1 MTIRFIALDAMA
13 ECPPGMLDR
22 IVACLEAACAEIAPL
37 LDLDRVDAVVAPTP
51 ERWLIPGW
59 NLNAYAHG
67 IARMTIGVDTREPE
81 AWTPSWSEQLR
92 TTLAHELHHL
102 RRFRGAGP
110 HDTLGANL
118 MAEGLAQCFQEQV
131 GCATP
136 NYALAV
142 RGPRLAT
149 LAGLAREKWSDTAY
163 DHGRWFYGDRSDPAW
178 PWSGGYSLGYELVRR
193 HLAATGTTAS
203 ETATLSASDAWP
215 ALAPIL
221 ETLVVEQTGAA

>member
-22 IVACLEAACAEIAPL
+22 IVTCLEAASAEIAPRL
-37 LDLDRVDAVVAPTP
+37 GLGRVDVVVAPTP
-51 ERWLIPGW
+51 KSWLVPGW

-67 IARMTIGVDTREPE
+67 IARLTIGVGTQELE

-92 TTLAHELHHL
+92 TTLAHELHHIL
-102 RRFRGAGP
+102 RFRGPGP

-118 MAEGLAQCFQEQV
+118 LAEGLAQCFQEQV

-142 RGPRLAT
+142 RGPRLST
-149 LAGLAREKWSDTAY
+149 LAGLAREGWFGTAY
-163 DHGRWFYGDRSDPAW
+163 NHGRWFYGDRSDPAW

-193 HLAATGTTAS
+193 YLAATGTTAS
-203 ETATLSASDAWP
+203 EAAALSANDDWP

-221 ETLVVEQTGAA
+221 DALVVEQSGTF